1 MARLIKADD
10 LKVEIANYFL
20 SCVDKGKIVI
30 DITEMQVELY
40 KIVNSQP
47 TAYNMEKVVEELES
61 LRIDKSN
68 YFGVLNVV
76 AEKYD
81 RANEMLNDAIDIVR
95 RGGVE

>member
-1 MARLIKADD
+1 MARYIDADVAIKEYTNAFTNAFG
-10 LKVEIANYFL
+10 KSAGEMF
-20 SCVDKGKIVI
+20 KGVI
-30 DITEMQVELY
+30 
-40 KIVNSQP
+40 SQIS
-47 TAYNMEKVVEELES
+47 TAYDVEKVVEELES

-95 RGGVE
+95 KGGYIFKKVGGVE

>member
-1 MARLIKADD
+1 MARLISDEDVKELINGLDSLPWEEEVDD
-10 LKVEIANYFL
+10 LVAAI
-20 SCVDKGKIVI
+20 S
-30 DITEMQVELY
+30 
-40 KIVNSQP
+40 
-47 TAYNMEKVVEELES
+47 TAYDVEKVVEELES

-95 RGGVE
+95 RGGLNE

>member
-1 MARLIKADD
+1 
-10 LKVEIANYFL
+10 
-20 SCVDKGKIVI
+20 
-30 DITEMQVELY
+30 
-40 KIVNSQP
+40 
-47 TAYNMEKVVEELES
+47 MEKVVEELES

-95 RGGVE
+95 KGGVE

>member
-1 MARLIKADD
+1 MRLIDADE
-10 LKVEIANYFL
+10 LKVYLQEYLHYEHAIPW
-20 SCVDKGKIVI
+20 VDA
-30 DITEMQVELY
+30 
-40 KIVNSQP
+40 QP
-47 TAYNMEKVVEELES
+47 TAYDVEMVVEELES

-95 RGGVE
+95 KGGVE